1 MTKHPLLERIL
12 SDSRATRRDFMVG
25 ASALGL
31 SAAAAST
38 MWQNRAHAATP
49 KKGGNFKVGIED
61 GNTTD
66 SLDPGT
72 TESVY
77 MIQMNHIF
85 RNYLTE
91 IDENNQVA
99 PDISEGWDAS
109 DDAKVWSFKLRKG
122 VTFHNG
128 KEFNSADAVA
138 SLNYHR
144 GEASKSAAKSLLTD
158 VEDIKADGSHGVTIT
173 MKSGNA
179 DLPYTL
185 SDYHLVMM
193 PSDGEGN
200 VDWESGI
207 GTGAYS
213 IEHHEAGVRSSL
225 KRNENYFKEGRANF
239 DSVAMIQLSDPNARQ
254 TALKTGEVDAV
265 TSLDLKTVH
274 LLKRDPNLV
283 IQNVPSGAAITM
295 PMFCDVKPF
304 DNNDVRQAMMY
315 AMDRQEI
322 LDKIFKGFGTIGND
336 THIAPALPYHAADI
350 PAKAYDP
357 DKAKSLLKKAGYD
370 SIDVELSAADG
381 AFAGAVDMATLY
393 SAQAAKAGINVKVV
407 REPNDGY
414 WSNVWLVKPFV
425 MVSWGARPTPD
436 VMYSLAYKDDAP
448 WNESHWKNP
457 RFNELLLL
465 AKAELDDKKRAEMYR
480 EMQMLQATDGGSII
494 PIYRNR
500 VYAHTKNIGHSDK
513 LTANWELDGGRA
525 AERWWFES

>member
-1 MTKHPLLERIL
+1 MIKHPLIDKIL

-38 MWQNRAHAATP
+38 MWQNRAYAATP
-49 KKGGNFKVGIED
+49 RKGGTFRIGMED

-72 TESVY
+72 TEAVY

-91 IDENNQVA
+91 IDEHNKVA
-99 PDISEGWDAS
+99 PDIAAGWDAS
-109 DDAKVWSFKLRKG
+109 PDAKVWSFKLRKG

-128 KEFNSADAVA
+128 KPFDANDAVA

-144 GEASKSAAKSLLTD
+144 GEDSKSAAKALLSD
-158 VEDIKADGSHGVTIT
+158 VEDIKADGTDTVVIT

-193 PSDGEGN
+193 PSDGAGN
-200 VDWESGI
+200 VDWKSGI

-213 IEHHEAGVRSSL
+213 IVNHEAGVRSTL

-239 DSVAMIQLSDPNARQ
+239 DAVEIIQLSDPNARQ

-283 IQNVPSGAAITM
+283 VQNIASGAAITM
-295 PMFCDVKPF
+295 PMFCDAKPF
-304 DNNDVRQAMMY
+304 TDNNVRQAMMY
-315 AMDRQEI
+315 AMDREDI
-322 LDKIFKGFGTIGND
+322 LAKIFKGFGTVGND

-350 PAKAYDP
+350 PAKPYDP
-357 DKAKSLLKKAGYD
+357 DKARSLLKKAGYD
-370 SIDVELSAADG
+370 SLDVELSAADA
-381 AFAGAVDMATLY
+381 AFAGCVDMATLY
-393 SAQAAKAGINVKVV
+393 SAHAAKAGINVKVV

-414 WSNVWLVKPFV
+414 WSNVWLVKPFT

-436 VMYSLAYKDDAP
+436 VIYSLAYKDDAP
-448 WNESHWKNP
+448 WNESHWQNK
-457 RFNELLLL
+457 RFNELLLQ
-465 AKAELDDKKRAEMYR
+465 AKAELDDTKRTKMYH

-500 VYAHTKNIGHSDK
+500 VFAHHKSLGHSEN

-525 AERWWFES
+525 AERWWFKE

>member
-1 MTKHPLLERIL
+1 MTKHPLLEQIL
-12 SDSRATRRDFMVG
+12 KDSRATRRDFMVG

-38 MWQNRAHAATP
+38 MWQSRAYAATP
-49 KKGGNFKVGIED
+49 RKGGTFRIGMED

-72 TESVY
+72 TEAVY

-91 IDENNQVA
+91 IDEHNKVA
-99 PDISEGWDAS
+99 PDIAAGWDAS
-109 DDAKVWSFKLRKG
+109 PDAKVWSFKLRKG

-128 KEFNSADAVA
+128 KPFDANDAVA

-144 GEASKSAAKSLLTD
+144 GEETKSAAKALLSD
-158 VEDIKADGSHGVTIT
+158 VEDIKADGTDTVVIT

-200 VDWESGI
+200 VDWKSGV

-213 IEHHEAGVRSSL
+213 IVNHEAGVRTTL

-239 DSVAMIQLSDPNARQ
+239 DAVEIIQLSDPNARQ

-283 IQNVPSGAAITM
+283 VQNVASGAAITM
-295 PMFCDVKPF
+295 PMFCDAKPF
-304 DNNDVRQAMMY
+304 TDNNVRQAMMY
-315 AMDRQEI
+315 AMDREDI
-322 LDKIFKGFGTIGND
+322 LNKIFKGFGTVGND

-350 PAKAYDP
+350 PAKPYDP
-357 DKAKSLLKKAGYD
+357 DKARSLLKKAGYD
-370 SIDVELSAADG
+370 SLDVELSAADA
-381 AFAGAVDMATLY
+381 AFAGCVDMATLY
-393 SAQAAKAGINVKVV
+393 SAHAAKAGINVKVV

-414 WSNVWLVKPFV
+414 WSNVWLVKPFT

-436 VMYSLAYKDDAP
+436 VIYSLAYKSDAA
-448 WNESHWKNP
+448 WNESHWQNK
-457 RFNELLLL
+457 RFNELLLQ
-465 AKAELDDKKRAEMYR
+465 AKAELDDTKRTKMYH

-500 VYAHTKNIGHSDK
+500 VFAHHKSLGHSEN

-525 AERWWFES
+525 AERWWFKE

>member
-1 MTKHPLLERIL
+1 MTKHPLLDRIL
-12 SDSRATRRDFMVG
+12 SDSRTTRREFMVG
-25 ASALGL
+25 ATAMGL

-38 MWQNRAHAATP
+38 MWANRAHAATP
-49 KKGGNFKVGIED
+49 KKGGNFRVGIED

-91 IDENNQVA
+91 IDNTNQVA
-99 PDISEGWDAS
+99 PDISESWDAS

-128 KEFNSADAVA
+128 KTFDSADAVA

-144 GEASKSAAKSLLTD
+144 AEGTKSAAKSLLTD
-158 VEDIKADGSHGVTIT
+158 IEDIKADGKDTVVIT

-213 IEHHEAGVRSSL
+213 IENHDAGVRSSL
-225 KRNENYFKEGRANF
+225 KRNENYFKEGCANF
-239 DSVAMIQLSDPNARQ
+239 DSVQMIQLSDPNARQ

-274 LLKRDPNLV
+274 LMKRDPNLV

-295 PMFCDVKPF
+295 PMFCDTEPF
-304 DNNDVRQAMMY
+304 KNNDVRQAMMY
-315 AMDRQEI
+315 AIDREDI
-322 LDKIFKGFGTIGND
+322 LNKIFKGFGTIGND
-336 THIAPALPYHAADI
+336 THIAPALPYHADI
-350 PAKAYDP
+350 PAKPYDP

-370 SIDVELSAADG
+370 SIDVELSAADA
-381 AFAGAVDMATLY
+381 AFAGCVDMATLY
-393 SAQAAKAGINVKVV
+393 SAHAAKAGINVKVV

-448 WNESHWKNP
+448 WNESHWQNK
-457 RFNELLLL
+457 RFNELLLQ
-465 AKAELDDKKRAEMYR
+465 AKAELDDKKRAAMYA
-480 EMQMLQATDGGSII
+480 EMQMLQTTDGGSII

-500 VYAHTKNIGHSDK
+500 VYGHAKNVAHSEN

-525 AERWWFES
+525 YERWWFNDV